1 MKYNQILLIASYNS
15 VVGNGHYSRL
25 SNLKKK
31 LEDKRI
37 PAKIILKKFNNHL
50 DKFRKILLDKKS
62 LLILDLSAN
71 FSKKVIKY
79 FDIKRSNVIAIDCLE
94 TVSEKLKFCW
104 IPNICFQ
111 KKKNVFGGLK
121 NILVE
126 DYKKRKFNKN
136 KPKILVSLG
145 NSSRKIMVQK
155 MATTLEKKN
164 IGSQIIWIKGKHQNI
179 PRFSKK
185 FSKNVKIFN
194 FRKNISYFLRKSDYA
209 ITPFGVFFYQCCY
222 SGIPV
227 VTFDNENKN
236 DLLILKK
243 LNKICKYFTEIKL
256 KKSVNLLKKLINNKI
271 ETNKYHDFLR
281 KKFKQNGLNR
291 LATKIISVL

>member
-1 MKYNQILLIASYNS
+1 MRYKQLLLIASYNS
-15 VVGNGHYSRL
+15 IVGNGHYSRL
-25 SNLKKK
+25 SSLKKK
-31 LEDKRI
+31 LKYKKSPI
-37 PAKIILKKFNNHL
+37 KIILRKFDNDLN
-50 DKFRKILLDKKS
+50 KFKKILLDQKS
-62 LLILDLSAN
+62 LIIFDLSPG

-79 FDIKRSNVIAIDCLE
+79 FDIKRSNIIAIDCLDA
-94 TVSEKLKFCW
+94 VSEKLKFCW
-104 IPNICFQ
+104 IPNIYFQ
-111 KKKNVFGGLK
+111 KKKNVFSGLK

-126 DYKKRKFNKN
+126 DYKKKKLNKN

-155 MATTLEKKN
+155 VAKILEKKI
-164 IGSQIIWIKGKHQNI
+164 IGAQIIWIKGKHQNT

-194 FRKNISYFLRKSDYA
+194 FKKNISYFLKKSNYA

-243 LNKICKYFTEIKL
+243 LSKICKYFTEIKL
-256 KKSVNLLKKLINNKI
+256 KKSLNLLKKLVSSKT
-271 ETNKYHDFLR
+271 ETNKYRNFLR
-281 KKFKQNGLNR
+281 RKFKQNGLDR